1 MKVSDG
7 CVLGDGDKEDMKP
20 DFYGNDE
27 SWAKMS
33 AGNAGNAASS
43 PAVIL

>member
-27 SWAKMS
+27 SWAESLLVMLETQL
-33 AGNAGNAASS
+33 
-43 PAVIL
+43 PHQL